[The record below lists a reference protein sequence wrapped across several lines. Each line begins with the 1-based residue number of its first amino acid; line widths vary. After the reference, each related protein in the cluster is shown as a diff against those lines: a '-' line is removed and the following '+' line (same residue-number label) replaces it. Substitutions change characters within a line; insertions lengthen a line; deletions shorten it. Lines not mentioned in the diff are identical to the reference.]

1 MRRYYYRSP
10 WSPIIRWSLGFGLL
24 FVVLSLFSFVASR
37 VLSVVGP
44 FVIVAGLVWAGFV
57 VVSRMR
63 DR

>member
-10 WSPIIRWSLGFGLL
+10 WSPILRWSLGFGLL
-24 FVVLSLFSFVASR
+24 FAVLSLFSLIASR

-44 FVIVAGLVWAGFV
+44 FLIVAGLMWAVFA